1 MYEPL
6 KYVPQTSHAW
16 RMQEPV
22 EQDKMTWKDY
32 LADAAATALFL
43 AAGFCLGFLV
53 GAVKTMGGV

>member
-6 KYVPQTSHAW
+6 KYVPQTSRSW

-22 EQDKMTWKDY
+22 EDEMTWKDY
-32 LADAAATALFL
+32 LADAAQVALFL

-53 GAVKTMGGV
+53 GAGKIMGGV